1 MIIAAQGIKDEVE
14 AYGSKLALVEVTI
27 WSPTQTE
34 LKYKLIA
41 TNFDDE
47 LVEEW
52 DFDSKNK
59 AKEAFR
65 EYCALASV

>member
-1 MIIAAQGIKDEVE
+1 MITANQEILDEVE
-14 AYGSKLALVEVTI
+14 SCGSTLSLVRMTM
-27 WSPTQTE
+27 WPPSRTK

-52 DFDSKNK
+52 EFDSKSK
-59 AKEAFR
+59 AEEAFR
-65 EYCALASV
+65 EYCALANV